1 MLRGIRKASSNWLG
15 RAVMGVVLGLIAVSF
30 AVWGIGD
37 IFRGFGRSTVAKVGS
52 TEITVEQ
59 FRQIYN
65 DRLQQ
70 LGRQLGRPVT
80 PTRRARCGSTC
91 SSPAS
96 SWPKPRSTSAPSRC
110 GSTSP
115 TPRSRGRS
123 WRDPNFKGPRGE
135 FDRARFE
142 ADDPQGRLHRAAL
155 RRRAEAHHAAPRA
168 RRHGER
174 RADRAEDAGTGV
186 QSLRERAARDRLR
199 HVRPQQGGRHRAADA
214 GGDHGLFRRPRRR
227 SFRAPEYRSIVALWV
242 TPAELAKP
250 EDVSDADARRYYD
263 ANLGRFGTPERRQ
276 LEQIVFPTL
285 EEAQAAAARLNNE
298 FSFEALAKERG
309 MTEKDLDLGLVT
321 KAGIIDQ
328 AVADA
333 AFATKEGEISAP
345 IKGTFGTTLV
355 KVVKIE
361 PEQIRKFE
369 EVASEIKQTLATD
382 RARGEIASRHDKIED
397 ERGGGARLTEIAQKL
412 GLKALTIEAVD
423 RSGLDPEGKP
433 VSGWPSGANPIT
445 GAFGTDVGV
454 DNEPMQVPGGGYL
467 WYEVVSVK
475 PSRERNLDEV
485 RAQVEERW
493 RNEEISKRLKAKADE
508 LIEKLKSGTA
518 FADVAA
524 ADGLNLQTTFGVKRA
539 GNPGNTLSPRLVE
552 AIFQTEKDAVGRAE
566 GSNPGEW
573 VVFKLTDIT
582 VPDFDA
588 ASVEGKRIAD
598 AVRRSLSEDVITQY
612 LQRLQTDLGASIN
625 QTALR
630 QVVSGGSGDRNCA
643 CRSSP
648 RRMLS
653 RHAMRAA
660 SRRWCGPRWS
670 PISKRRS
677 RPS

>member
-1 MLRGIRKASSNWLG
+1 MNGELTAPRTLEQAFNRYENEQRAIDYVTLDRSKAGDIAPPTPEEIAAYFEHAEGARSARPNTAASSP
-15 RAVMGVVLGLIAVSF
+15 F
-30 AVWGIGD
+30 A
-37 IFRGFGRSTVAKVGS
+37 
-52 TEITVEQ
+52 
-59 FRQIYN
+59 
-65 DRLQQ
+65 
-70 LGRQLGRPVT
+70 
-80 PTRRARCGSTC
+80 
-91 SSPAS
+91 
-96 SWPKPRSTSAPSRC
+96 
-110 GSTSP
+110 
-115 TPRSRGRS
+115 
-123 WRDPNFKGPRGE
+123 
-135 FDRARFE
+135 
-142 ADDPQGRLHRAAL
+142 
-155 RRRAEAHHAAPRA
+155 
-168 RRHGER
+168 
-174 RADRAEDAGTGV
+174 
-186 QSLRERAARDRLR
+186 
-199 HVRPQQGGRHRAADA
+199 
-214 GGDHGLFRRPRRR
+214 
-227 SFRAPEYRSIVALWV
+227 V

-433 VSGWPSGANPIT
+433 VSGWPSGVNPIT

-485 RAQVEERW
+485 RGAGRGALAQRGDLEAAQGEGRRADRKAQER
-493 RNEEISKRLKAKADE
+493 
-508 LIEKLKSGTA
+508 
-518 FADVAA
+518 
-524 ADGLNLQTTFGVKRA
+524 DGVRRRGGRRRPASLQTTFGVKRA
-539 GNPGNTLSPRLVE
+539 GNPGNTLSPRR
-552 AIFQTEKDAVGRAE
+552 GRGDLPDRE
-566 GSNPGEW
+566 GCGRPRRGQQPGRMGG
-573 VVFKLTDIT
+573 L
-582 VPDFDA
+582 P
-588 ASVEGKRIAD
+588 ASPTSRCRISTPRRAEGKRIAD
-598 AVRRSLSEDVITQY
+598 AMRRSLSEDVIAQY
-612 LQRLQTDLGASIN
+612 VQRLQTDLGASIN

-630 QVVSGGSGDRNCA
+630 QVVSGGSGDREL
-643 CRSSP
+643 
-648 RRMLS
+648 RMQIEPAARTLS

-660 SRRWCGPRWS
+660 SRRSSGPRWS